1 MNRKTTSAAGEVT
14 VTPGGAD
21 GGMDWDALAAMSDV
35 EVEAA
40 ARADPDAQPM
50 TDEQLGRARRVGLA
64 GSLRFKLKLGREEFA
79 RRYCV
84 PIDTLR
90 GWERGTVAPDAV
102 ALAYLRLIEA
112 DPDGVARLLANA
124 VPAAAE

>member
-1 MNRKTTSAAGEVT
+1 MNRKTTSAADDHT
-14 VTPGGAD
+14 VAVDSAD
-21 GGMDWDALAAMSDV
+21 EGTDWDALATMSDA

-50 TDEQLGRARRVGLA
+50 TADQLRRARRVGLH

-79 RRYCV
+79 RRYHV

-90 GWERGTVAPDAV
+90 GWERGTIEPDAV
-102 ALAYLRLIEA
+102 ALAYLRLIDA
-112 DPDGVARLLANA
+112 DPEGVARLLAEA
-124 VPAAAE
+124 MPAAAE

>member
-1 MNRKTTSAAGEVT
+1 MSRKTTSAADEHT
-14 VTPGGAD
+14 
-21 GGMDWDALAAMSDV
+21 GGMDWDALAAMSEA

-50 TDEQLGRARRVGLA
+50 TDEQLRRARRVGLA

-79 RRYCV
+79 RRYHV
-84 PIDTLR
+84 PVDTLR
-90 GWERGTVAPDAV
+90 GWERGTIEPDPV

-112 DPDGVARLLANA
+112 DPDGVAGLLAKPTA
-124 VPAAAE
+124 AAAE